1 MRDDRNSRT
10 NLSKMMNLLYGEA
23 EAERVYDRLEEVDP
37 WFNQYVQQS
46 IYDSIWTLKP
56 LSLSEKSMVTVVCL
70 ATLGKQE
77 QLHIHLKGCF
87 NLGCSK
93 KQINEL
99 FDYLLQQ
106 GYITATAASLRVLAE
121 ANLVSKTMPEASTD
135 SFKLSTKNKAL
146 IDVACHA
153 ALGNN
158 DTTKKYFEKILQS
171 EILSEEYIR
180 GILRQIMPYT
190 GCPCTM
196 NGFAL
201 LKEIQQL

>member
-1 MRDDRNSRT
+1 MKDDKNSRT

-37 WFNQYVQQS
+37 WFNQHVQQF
-46 IYDSIWTLKP
+46 IYDAIWTLEP
-56 LSLSEKSMVTVVCL
+56 LSLPEKSMVTVVCL
-70 ATLGKQE
+70 ATLNRKE
-77 QLHIHLKGCF
+77 QLQIHLKGCF

-93 KQINEL
+93 EKINGL

-106 GYITATAASLRVLAE
+106 GYITSTADSLRVLADT
-121 ANLVSKTMPEASTD
+121 LSISKIVSEASTD
-135 SFKLSTKNKAL
+135 SFNLSARNKAL
-146 IDVACHA
+146 VDVACLA

-158 DTTKKYFEKILQS
+158 DTTKKYFAKTLQS
-171 EILSEEYIR
+171 EVLPEEYIR
-180 GILRQIMPYT
+180 GILRQIMPYA

-201 LKEIQQL
+201 LKEIQ